1 MSKNLNILTI
11 YEYHNSSACISING
25 EIVAA
30 FNEDRFVKKK
40 NEVSFPLNSIKA
52 CLRKTKLKPKDIHY
66 FGIVNDKDSLKSK
79 NSILNFLFKRQ
90 SRYSVSDW
98 KKENEFYWK
107 PILLKNRKKVSFFKA
122 MGGTKKIAKDHHI
135 ETNYYDD
142 KKNFDKLKKDFF
154 EKKIEFIKKMGFKE
168 KSIVFVPHYL
178 THHYHAFYSAPN
190 RKYKDALIIHCEGDG
205 GKYNHAIT
213 KPTKKYGIKFLGGT
227 NKFNLGRLYQW
238 TTLNLNMLPYHDEY
252 KVMGLAPYSKSNKKN
267 PLYLKFSQN
276 FKLNKKKFLIEF
288 KKKPKDLY
296 FEFRELIVNQ
306 RFDKVASVLQD
317 FLETKLIEL
326 FDYIYKKKKIKN
338 FYYGGGVAMNV
349 KANLAISKKLKKI
362 NNFFV
367 PLSPADETNVFGAN
381 YYLMEK
387 FFIKKKINL
396 NKIQS
401 LNNVYLGN
409 SYAFDKKKLTKN
421 KKYKVENIDHKKIA
435 KLLAAGKIIG
445 RFSGR
450 AEFGQRALGNR
461 SILASISYPN
471 IVDKINQKI
480 KSRDFWMPFALTI
493 LDIEKNYFH
502 DNKFC
507 NSYYMTSCF
516 DLKKEYKRNFINVI
530 HPADQTARP
539 QILTK
544 INNPSYYDLIMNIK
558 KTSGI
563 GAVLNTSF
571 NVHGETIVE
580 SPNDAIKV
588 LKETNLDGLIIN
600 DFFVQKT

>member
-11 YEYHNSSACISING
+11 YEYHNSSACISQNG
-25 EIVAA
+25 KIMAA

-52 CLRKTKLKPKDIHY
+52 CLKKAKLKPKDINF
-66 FGIVNDKDSLKSK
+66 FGIVNDKNSLKNK

-98 KKENEFYWK
+98 KKENELYWK
-107 PILLKNRKKVSFFKA
+107 PTLLENKKKLSFFKS
-122 MGGTKKIAKDHHI
+122 MGGKKKIAKDHHL
-135 ETNYYDD
+135 ETKYYDD
-142 KKNFDKLKKDFF
+142 NKNFNKLKKDFF
-154 EKKIEFIKKMGFKE
+154 EKKIKFIKKLGFNE
-168 KSIVFVPHYL
+168 NTIVFIPHYI
-178 THHYHAFYSAPN
+178 THHYHAFYSSPN
-190 RKYKDALIIHCEGDG
+190 RYYKNSLIIHCEGDG
-205 GKYNHAIT
+205 GKYNHAIS
-213 KPTKKYGIKFLGGT
+213 KPSEKSGIKFLNGT

-252 KVMGLAPYSKSNKKN
+252 KVMGLAPYSKIDKKN
-267 PLYLKFSQN
+267 PLYLKFSKY
-276 FKLNKKKFLIEF
+276 FSLNKKKFLIEL

-296 FEFRELIVNQ
+296 FEFRKFIINQ
-306 RFDKVASVLQD
+306 RFDKVAAILQD

-326 FDYIYKKKKIKN
+326 FSYIYKKKKIKN

-349 KANLAISKKLKKI
+349 KANLAINKKLPKI
-362 NNFFV
+362 NSFFV

-387 FFIKKKINL
+387 FFIRNGTSLRNIK
-396 NKIQS
+396 S
-401 LNNVYLGN
+401 LNSVYLGN
-409 SYAFDKKKLTKN
+409 SYNFDE
-421 KKYKVENIDHKKIA
+421 KKYKKSKNYKIEKVNHKKIA
-435 KLLAAGKIIG
+435 KLLASGKIIG
-445 RFSGR
+445 RFTGR

-493 LDIEKNYFH
+493 LDIEKKYFY
-502 DNKFC
+502 K
-507 NSYYMTSCF
+507 NSFINPFYMTSCF
-516 DLKKEYKRNFINVI
+516 DLKKKYKKNFINVI

-539 QILTK
+539 QILK
-544 INNPSYYDLIMNIK
+544 KFNNPSYYDLIMKVK

-571 NVHGETIVE
+571 NVHGKTIVE
-580 SPNDAIKV
+580 NPSDAIKV
-588 LKETNLDGLIIN
+588 LRETNLDGLIIDN
-600 DFFVQKT
+600 FFVEKK